1 MSHLLEF
8 YGEEC
13 PHCEKMKELTMRLEK
28 EKGLTVDRL
37 EVWHNEENIKRMEEL
52 DKEPC
57 GGVPFFVNT
66 KTGKTICG
74 EVEYDELEKWA
85 E

>member
-13 PHCEKMKELTMRLEK
+13 PHCQKMKELTTRLEK
-28 EKGLTVDRL
+28 EKGLTVERI
-37 EVWHNEENIKRMEEL
+37 EVWHSEENVKKMEEL

-57 GGVPFFVNT
+57 GGVPFFANT

-74 EVEYDELEKWA
+74 EATYEELEKWA

>member
-8 YGEEC
+8 YGDEC
-13 PHCEKMKELTMRLEK
+13 PHCVKMRALTEQLEK
-28 EKGLTVDRL
+28 EKNVTIDRF
-37 EVWHNEENIKRMEEL
+37 EVWHDEENVKKMEEL

-57 GGVPFFVNT
+57 GGVPFFINT

-74 EVEYDELEKWA
+74 EATYKELVKWA